1 MISPRCYVGV
11 PAVAVAMD
19 VVVIVVAR
27 CTCCRCCYGC
37 LLLLLLGVPVIVVT
51 MGGLH
56 LPNSLLGAIRVSR
69 DLLVISEVLDDVIAP
84 PSCGPRDKSFHIRF
98 VLQCT
103 HIDGFLLRY
112 KNGK

>member
-1 MISPRCYVGV
+1 MSLLLWVLLLLLLLCRYTCY
-11 PAVAVAMD
+11 
-19 VVVIVVAR
+19 
-27 CTCCRCCYGC
+27 RCCYGC
-37 LLLLLLGVPVIVVT
+37 LLLLLLLGVPVIAVA